1 MEFFDTH
8 THLQDKAFNQDRD
21 RVIKRAADAG
31 VKYLINVGDS
41 LASSA
46 RAVVLA
52 KTNKN
57 LYASVGIHPHNAK
70 YLHKETSESLQ
81 SLAKNKEVV
90 AIGEIGLDF
99 YRNFS
104 PQEKQRKAFEK
115 QLIIAREL
123 GLPVIIHTREAY
135 SETFKILRKYQ
146 IKGVFHAFSSEKE
159 DAKQALD
166 MGFYIGIGGILTFK
180 NSSLKDVV
188 RFIPIEKIILETDA
202 PYLAPS
208 PMRGKRNE
216 PAFLIY
222 TAKFLSEI
230 KNCSLEEVASIT
242 TRNARTLFLPK
253 KCD

>member
-8 THLQDKAFNQDRD
+8 THLQDEAFNQDRE
-21 RVIKRAADAG
+21 RVIKRAAELG

-41 LASSA
+41 LASSTQ
-46 RAVVLA
+46 AVVLA
-52 KTNKN
+52 ETYTNF
-57 LYASVGIHPHNAK
+57 YASVGIHPHNAK
-70 YLHKETSESLQ
+70 DLQEETSESLRY
-81 SLAKNKEVV
+81 LAKHKKVV

-99 YRNFS
+99 YKNFS
-104 PQEKQRKAFEK
+104 PAEKQREAFEE
-115 QLIIAREL
+115 QLIIAQKL

-146 IKGVFHAFSSEKE
+146 VKGVFHAFSSEKE
-159 DAKQALD
+159 DAEQVLD

-180 NSSLKDVV
+180 NSSLRDVI
-188 RFIPIEKIILETDA
+188 RFIPIEKIVLETDA

-230 KNCSLEEVASIT
+230 KNCSLEEVASTT
-242 TRNARTLFLPK
+242 TRNARTLFLNR
-253 KCD
+253 